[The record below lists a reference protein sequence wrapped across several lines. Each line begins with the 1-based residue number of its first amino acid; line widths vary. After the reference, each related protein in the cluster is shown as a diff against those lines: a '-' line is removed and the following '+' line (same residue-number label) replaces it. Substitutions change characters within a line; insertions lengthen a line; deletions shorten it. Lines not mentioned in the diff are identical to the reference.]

1 MSNEVE
7 VTQSSNMGE
16 IWTNPEAFSTAARMA
31 SALSK
36 STIVP
41 KEYQRNEG
49 NCIIAIEMANRLK
62 VSPMMV
68 MQNLYI
74 VNGRPAWSSQYII
87 AMINNSKKYKT
98 EIKYKFEGDQENR
111 SCMAYVEDHDGNIV
125 EGPVIS
131 MKMAKDEG
139 WSTKNGSKWKTMPD
153 VMLRYRAAS
162 FFGRINCPDMVMG
175 MYSVEEVQEGNFGDV
190 KQAEPVQEEKVKSLE
205 EKLFNSEKENEQM
218 KKENAQKAIDGIDL
232 DKGDKEIEKDIE
244 QESLDLNYPDPKK
257 KDYSREE
264 ALLNGA
270 DEAETQ

>member
-7 VTQSSNMGE
+7 VHQSNNMGE

-31 SALSK
+31 TALSK

-74 VNGRPAWSSQYII
+74 VNGKPAWSSQYII

-98 EIKYKFEGDQENR
+98 EILYKLDGEGDSR
-111 SCMAYVEDHDGNIV
+111 SCMAYVEDYDGHIV
-125 EGPVIS
+125 EGPVIT
-131 MKMAKDEG
+131 MQMAKEEG
-139 WSTKNGSKWKTMPD
+139 WSTKNGSKWRTMPD

-162 FFGRINCPDMVMG
+162 FFGRINCPDMIMG
-175 MYSVEEVQEGNFGDV
+175 MYSVEEVQEGNFDDL
-190 KQAEPVQEEKVKSLE
+190 KSAEPVQEEKVKSLE
-205 EKLFNSEKENEQM
+205 EKLFSNATTTPEQKEEANQEEPESEV
-218 KKENAQKAIDGIDL
+218 
-232 DKGDKEIEKDIE
+232 E
-244 QESLDLNYPDPKK
+244 QESLDLNYKDPNAINF
-257 KDYSREE
+257 DREE
-264 ALLNGA
+264 VVPN
-270 DEAETQ
+270 DEDGDNYPF

>member
-1 MSNEVE
+1 MSNELE
-7 VTQSSNMGE
+7 VSQSSNMGE
-16 IWTNPEAFSTAARMA
+16 IWTNPDAFSTAARMA

-98 EIKYKFEGDQENR
+98 EIKYKIEGEGDDR
-111 SCMAYVEDHDGNIV
+111 SCMAYVEDYNGNIV

-139 WSTKNGSKWKTMPD
+139 WSTKNGTKWKTMPD

-162 FFGRINCPDMVMG
+162 FFGRLNCPDMVMG
-175 MYSVEEVQEGNFGDV
+175 MYSVEEVQDGGFTDV
-190 KQAEPVQEEKVKSLE
+190 KQAESVSEEKVKSIESKLFEPEEPKE
-205 EKLFNSEKENEQM
+205 EKQIDIPDSKDLENSE
-218 KKENAQKAIDGIDL
+218 G
-232 DKGDKEIEKDIE
+232 E
-244 QESLDLNYPDPKK
+244 QESLDLNYPDPTK
-257 KDYSREE
+257 KDFSREE
-264 ALLNGA
+264 DLLDANN
-270 DEAETQ
+270 ESETD

>member
-1 MSNEVE
+1 MSNEIE
-7 VTQSSNMGE
+7 VSQSNNMGE

-31 SALSK
+31 TALSK

-74 VNGRPAWSSQYII
+74 VNGKPAWSSQYII

-98 EIKYKFEGDQENR
+98 EILYKLTGEGDSR
-111 SCMAYVEDHDGNIV
+111 SCMAYVEDYDGHIV
-125 EGPVIS
+125 EGPVIT
-131 MKMAKDEG
+131 MKMAREEG

-162 FFGRINCPDMVMG
+162 FFGRINCPDMIMG
-175 MYSVEEVQEGNFGDV
+175 MYSVEEVQEGNFDDL
-190 KQAEPVQEEKVKSLE
+190 KSAEPVQEEKVKSLE
-205 EKLFNSEKENEQM
+205 EKLFSNSVTKDGSKENVINEDDN
-218 KKENAQKAIDGIDL
+218 EV
-232 DKGDKEIEKDIE
+232 E
-244 QESLDLNYPDPKK
+244 QESLDLNYKDPNAINF
-257 KDYSREE
+257 DREE
-264 ALLNGA
+264 GIPD
-270 DEAETQ
+270 DEDGDDYPF

>member
-1 MSNEVE
+1 MSNEIE
-7 VTQSSNMGE
+7 ASQSNNMGE
-16 IWTNPEAFSTAARMA
+16 IWTNPDAFSTAARMA

-98 EIKYKFEGDQENR
+98 EIKYKIEGEGDDR
-111 SCMAYVEDHDGNIV
+111 SCMAYVEDYNGNIV

-162 FFGRINCPDMVMG
+162 FFGRLNCPDMVMG
-175 MYSVEEVQEGNFGDV
+175 MYSVEEVQDGGFADV
-190 KQAEPVQEEKVKSLE
+190 KQAEAVSDEKVKSIESRLFESKETKE
-205 EKLFNSEKENEQM
+205 EKLTEATDS
-218 KKENAQKAIDGIDL
+218 
-232 DKGDKEIEKDIE
+232 KDIE
-244 QESLDLNYPDPKK
+244 NAEVDQEELDLTYSDPNK
-257 KDYSREE
+257 KDFDREGVTP
-264 ALLNGA
+264 NVDDG
-270 DEAETQ
+270 DEYPF

>member
-1 MSNEVE
+1 MSSEIEVS
-7 VTQSSNMGE
+7 QANNMGE
-16 IWTNPEAFSTAARMA
+16 IWTNPDAFSTAARMA

-98 EIKYKFEGDQENR
+98 EIKYKIEGEGDDR
-111 SCMAYVEDHDGNIV
+111 SCMAYVEDYNGNIV

-162 FFGRINCPDMVMG
+162 FFGRLNCPDMVMG
-175 MYSVEEVQEGNFGDV
+175 MYSVEEVQDGGFTDV
-190 KQAEPVQEEKVKSLE
+190 KQAESVSEDKVKSIE
-205 EKLFNSEKENEQM
+205 SKLFDSDKPNDEEIMAADDSKTSEVSEGRQESF
-218 KKENAQKAIDGIDL
+218 DL
-232 DKGDKEIEKDIE
+232 D
-244 QESLDLNYPDPKK
+244 YPDPNK
-257 KDYSREE
+257 KDFSREE
-264 ALLNGA
+264 ELLNA
-270 DEAETQ
+270 NNESETD